1 MARPKKKEH
10 YVNNVEFFAEM
21 VEFKKLLN
29 DAEAADEP
37 KPRIPTC
44 IAEKILKIANK
55 LSFMPRFI
63 NYPFKEEMIGDAI
76 ENCIMYIHNFNPEKS
91 ANPFAYF
98 TQISYWAF
106 VRRIMKEKKQFH
118 IKAKYVQNLDILQN
132 LQEVN
137 DVQSH
142 DLGANFNNDYTS
154 FLRTFYDVDLEAEEA
169 KKVAKQK
176 KKEEADK
183 AKELK

>member
-1 MARPKKKEH
+1 MAKAKKKEH
-10 YVNNVEFFAEM
+10 YVNNVEFYEEM
-21 VEFKKLLN
+21 VVFKKLLK
-29 DAEAADEP
+29 DAEDADEP
-37 KPRIPTC
+37 KPQIPTP
-44 IAEKILKIANK
+44 IAEKILKISNK

-76 ENCIMYIHNFNPEKS
+76 ENCIMYIHNFDPEKS
-91 ANPFAYF
+91 KNPFAYF

-132 LQEVN
+132 LQEVQ

-142 DLGANFNNDYTS
+142 DLGGNFGNDYTK
-154 FLRTFYDVDLEAEEA
+154 FLRTFYDVDLEAEE
-169 KKVAKQK
+169 QK
-176 KKEEADK
+176 KIDKQNK
-183 AKELK
+183 AKEKKAEQEN